1 MSISHRY
8 FKVRTIHINENSCFH
23 TTAYNNHVVK
33 LSDDLDL
40 FAKASDGKS
49 SGDSPVTVGKVLGS
63 MNHASRIFT
72 EVEECVSIESI
83 ESIASDILEGP
94 EIDNVNTQNIND
106 EVNIPNTSTMIMDLS
121 SDELLGSTSSEI
133 TEASTTKVTSKRG
146 RPSKAKGAKGAK
158 KVRLAASIE
167 EVAVKIQAIPVIA
180 TPPEKG
186 ESESEEGNELSPA
199 VSAMVIVPTTIS
211 PPPADVTVAMSLP
224 SAVDVTSNADIGVI
238 ETGIDNTVEEAVN
251 SMESAKRKRRSC
263 NTLLLSN
270 GVKST
275 LKVSPTPESEVL
287 SPEIALKIQ
296 CHQERLKVVLAEL
309 VVLET

>member
-23 TTAYNNHVVK
+23 TTAYNNHVIK

-63 MNHASRIFT
+63 INHASRIFT
-72 EVEECVSIESI
+72 DVEECVSIESI
-83 ESIASDILEGP
+83 ASNILEGP
-94 EIDNVNTQNIND
+94 EINNVNTQNIND

-121 SDELLGSTSSEI
+121 SDELFGSTSSEI

-146 RPSKAKGAKGAK
+146 RPSRAKGPKGAK

-167 EVAVKIQAIPVIA
+167 EVAAEIQAIAVIA
-180 TPPEKG
+180 TPQEKG
-186 ESESEEGNELSPA
+186 ESESEEGNELSPT
-199 VSAMVIVPTTIS
+199 VSAMVIVPTIIS
-211 PPPADVTVAMSLP
+211 PPPADVTVVMSLP

-238 ETGIDNTVEEAVN
+238 ETVIDNTVEEAVN